1 MMKKMFPYMKNYKLY
16 AILCPIMMLLEV
28 ISDITIPYVM
38 SLIVDTGI
46 KNGDVPYVVKMVL
59 IMIGLALFGMLM
71 GTVSSYFGAATGYGS
86 AAIIRDDTFK
96 SIQKFSFSNLDSIS
110 VPSLITRVTND
121 ADIVGQVIMMTL
133 RMAVRAPFMMIFALI
148 MAVRLNFELSRIYF
162 VIIPISGFII
172 FSIMRRANPLF
183 TAVQGKIDRLNAVV
197 QENLIGIRVVK
208 SFNRQDYEVQ
218 KFKERND
225 DTYNSVIKAISNIML
240 MMPALT
246 ITVMFCMIA
255 VMWIGGNM
263 IWTGSMTSGEL
274 IAFITYNGQIL
285 LSLMFMSFYMMMLT
299 RGNASAGRIWEVLT
313 TKSEIRS
320 PQNALKEVK
329 NGEVEFK
336 DVCFSYYNNADI
348 VLKHINL
355 KFESG
360 KTIGIIG
367 STGSAKT
374 TLVQLIPR
382 LYDATQGEVLVG
394 GHNVKEYDIESL
406 RRNVAMVLQ
415 KNTLVSG
422 TIRSNMLWGNENG
435 TDEEIIDALKR
446 AQAWEFVSKYSDTID
461 HPVDQ
466 GGANFSGGQRQR
478 LTIARAMM
486 TNPKVL
492 ILDDSTSA
500 LDMATDKKLREELIK
515 GKTGFTTI
523 VIAQRIASIKDFDSI
538 VVIENGEIESVGT
551 HEELLQKSPIYR
563 EINESQEGG
572 IGE

>member
-1 MMKKMFPYMKNYKLY
+1 
-16 AILCPIMMLLEV
+16 
-28 ISDITIPYVM
+28 
-38 SLIVDTGI
+38 
-46 KNGDVPYVVKMVL
+46 
-59 IMIGLALFGMLM
+59 
-71 GTVSSYFGAATGYGS
+71 
-86 AAIIRDDTFK
+86 
-96 SIQKFSFSNLDSIS
+96 
-110 VPSLITRVTND
+110 
-121 ADIVGQVIMMTL
+121 
-133 RMAVRAPFMMIFALI
+133 
-148 MAVRLNFELSRIYF
+148 
-162 VIIPISGFII
+162 
-172 FSIMRRANPLF
+172 
-183 TAVQGKIDRLNAVV
+183 
-197 QENLIGIRVVK
+197 
-208 SFNRQDYEVQ
+208 
-218 KFKERND
+218 
-225 DTYNSVIKAISNIML
+225 
-240 MMPALT
+240 
-246 ITVMFCMIA
+246 
-255 VMWIGGNM
+255 
-263 IWTGSMTSGEL
+263 MTSGEL

-329 NGEVEFK
+329 NGEIEFK

>member
-329 NGEVEFK
+329 NGEIEFK